1 MLTLQPRR
9 ARFRGLILQILWR
22 ETEKRCNRDGH
33 DFEALYCKYCGA
45 KLKTEKPREFVNERP
60 NDERF

>member
-22 ETEKRCNRDGH
+22 ETENG
-33 DFEALYCKYCGA
+33 EA
-45 KLKTEKPREFVNERP
+45 REFVNERP
-60 NDERF
+60 NNERF